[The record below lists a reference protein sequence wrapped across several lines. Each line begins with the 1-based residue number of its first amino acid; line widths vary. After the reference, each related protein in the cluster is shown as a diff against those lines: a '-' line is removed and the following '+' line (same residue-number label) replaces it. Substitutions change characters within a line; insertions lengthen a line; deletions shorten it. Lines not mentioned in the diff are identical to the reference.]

1 MESHV
6 RVVAVFGCCL
16 LLLTLPVGAVADN
29 AVASEP
35 AVSDAESTPQTTS
48 ATPQAT
54 TETTTTTTQATPQGA
69 TTPQATTATTPVA
82 CFPPSG
88 YGFTIGTLGPQI
100 DMIVH
105 LSLLTN
111 LGGPGTLGIEL
122 AGAVDDTEPII
133 ELRTGAVFHGVTDVE
148 SFLSNPFGLFSIA
161 YEYRFQ
167 LPMFENGI
175 DYETTEP
182 PISGPVGESRC

>member
-1 MESHV
+1 MQFHTG
-6 RVVAVFGCCL
+6 VVAVVCCL
-16 LLLTLPVGAVADN
+16 LLFALPVGAVVGQPAGDSEAAAGVDTPTD
-29 AVASEP
+29 AVGPTA
-35 AVSDAESTPQTTS
+35 
-48 ATPQAT
+48 ATAPI
-54 TETTTTTTQATPQGA
+54 
-69 TTPQATTATTPVA
+69 A

-133 ELRTGAVFHGVTDVE
+133 ELRTGAVFHGVTDVN
-148 SFLSNPFGLFSIA
+148 SFLANPFGLFSIA